1 MHSVHQHWDKLKVC
15 AVGRSFP
22 PEFYSCIPNPKVRG
36 ALERI
41 AIETEEDFQTLIS
54 KLEEFDVKVLR
65 TDVSKNPE
73 DHNIGL
79 IDENEAWSAPP
90 LCPRDHTT
98 MIGNRFFMPSPK
110 YGDNIDVEKIFNGLL
125 DKNLFQRD
133 NSREKILAK
142 YLTDLMLPGRPISS
156 TAALIKLRNKK
167 GLWKEW
173 WDADTNSLSSLHSKE
188 TPKGFTRYLA
198 GIDAEEVKKLIFAA
212 ETNTIGSIDKFPNNK
227 DFYSF
232 TSVEKWCKENDV
244 PIVYDTYINGASSW
258 RIGKDLYFNYVNIV
272 NKLNENVYMNKW
284 KKLFPDYRVTAVDMP
299 GHGDGGMHPVVPG
312 LIITIKD
319 AANYSKSFSD
329 WEVVTLPGES
339 WYKVEGF
346 IKMKKKN
353 RGRWWVKGEEDNQE
367 LIDYIDNWLDHW
379 VTYAEETVFDVNM
392 LVVDKKNVIVN
403 GYNKT
408 VFDAFDRYGIT
419 PHVVNF
425 RHRYFWDGGL
435 HCITSDISREGEQQ
449 DYHL

>member
-22 PEFYSCIPNPKVRG
+22 PEFYSEIKNSKVRG
-36 ALERI
+36 SLEKI

-73 DHNIGL
+73 DHDIGK
-79 IDENEAWSAPP
+79 DKKPCAPP
-90 LCPRDHTT
+90 MCPRDFTT
-98 MIGNRFFMPSPK
+98 MIGDRFFMPSK
-110 YGDNIDVEKIFNGLL
+110 RYGDNIDVEKIFNGLV
-125 DKNLFQRD
+125 DKDLFRRD

-142 YLTDLMLPGRPISS
+142 YLTDLTLPGRPISP
-156 TAALIKLRNKK
+156 TVALMKMRNQID
-167 GLWKEW
+167 GH
-173 WDADTNSLSSLHSKE
+173 DR
-188 TPKGFTRYLA
+188 RYLT

-212 ETNTIGSIDKFPNNK
+212 ETNTIGNINKFPSNK
-227 DFYSF
+227 KFYQF
-232 TSVEKWCKENDV
+232 TSIEKWLKENDV
-244 PIVYDTYINGASSW
+244 PIVYDTYINGAMSW
-258 RIGKDLYFNYVNIV
+258 RIGKDLYFNFVNIV

-299 GHGDGGMHPVVPG
+299 GHSDGGMHPVVPG

-319 AANYSKSFSD
+319 AANYSKSFPD
-329 WEVVTLPGES
+329 WEIVSLPDES
-339 WYKVEGF
+339 WTKVKEF
-346 IKMKKKN
+346 RKMKRKN
-353 RGRWWVKGEEDNQE
+353 RGKWWVKGEEDNQE
-367 LIDYIDNWLDHW
+367 LVDFVDSWLDHW
-379 VTYAEETVFDVNM
+379 VTYVEETVFDVNM
-392 LVVDKKNVIVN
+392 LVIDKKNVIVN
-403 GYNKT
+403 GYNKE
-408 VFDAFDRYGIT
+408 VFDAFERYGIT
-419 PHVVNF
+419 PHIINF

>member
-1 MHSVHQHWDKLKVC
+1 MHTVHQHWDPLKVC
-15 AVGRSFP
+15 IIGRSYP
-22 PEFYSCIPNPKVRG
+22 PEFYSGIENSKVRG
-36 ALERI
+36 SLEKI
-41 AIETEEDFQTLIS
+41 AIETEEDYQKLKS
-54 KLEEFDVKVLR
+54 KLEEFGVTVLR
-65 TDVSKNPE
+65 TDVSENPE
-73 DHNIGL
+73 DHAIG
-79 IDENEAWSAPP
+79 IKGKKPCAPP
-90 LCPRDHTT
+90 MCPRDFTT

-173 WDADTNSLSSLHSKE
+173 WDADTNSLSSLHSKQ

-319 AANYSKSFSD
+319 AANYSKSFPD

>member
-1 MHSVHQHWDKLKVC
+1 MHTVHQHWDKLKVC
-15 AVGRSFP
+15 IIGRSYP
-22 PEFYSCIPNPKVRG
+22 PEFYSGIENSKVRG
-36 ALERI
+36 SLEKI
-41 AIETEEDFQTLIS
+41 AIETEEDYQKLQS
-54 KLEEFDVKVLR
+54 KLEEFGVTVLR

-73 DHNIGL
+73 DHDIG
-79 IDENEAWSAPP
+79 IGKKPCAPP
-90 LCPRDHTT
+90 MCPRDFTT
-98 MIGNRFFMPSPK
+98 MIGNRFFMPSQR
-110 YGDNIDVEKIFNGLL
+110 YGDNIDVEQIFNGLV
-125 DKNLFQRD
+125 DKDLFRRD

-142 YLTDLMLPGRPISS
+142 YLTDLTLPGRPISP
-156 TAALIKLRNKK
+156 TVALMKMRNQID
-167 GLWKEW
+167 GH
-173 WDADTNSLSSLHSKE
+173 DR
-188 TPKGFTRYLA
+188 RYLT
-198 GIDAEEVKKLIFAA
+198 GIDVEEVKKLIFAA

-319 AANYSKSFSD
+319 AANYTKSFPD
-329 WEVVTLPGES
+329 WEIVSLPDES
-339 WYKVEGF
+339 WNKVEGF

-367 LIDYIDNWLDHW
+367 LVDYIDNWLDHW

-408 VFDAFDRYGIT
+408 VFDAFDRYNIT